1 MRVVVAE
8 HERRGVGAATTPG
21 RAAAPLLPPRLPI
34 LPILTVEPPLASVH
48 MADAKVSLATP
59 MLGGGGGGG
68 GGRGG
73 GVGGGGSEA
82 ADTQQVG
89 SGREAWAAKVQSSHL
104 GGVVVPELRIAVGG
118 RLRLGVGSPL
128 SPTPAAAAAGAG
140 ARGQPGKGIRP

>member
-1 MRVVVAE
+1 
-8 HERRGVGAATTPG
+8 
-21 RAAAPLLPPRLPI
+21 
-34 LPILTVEPPLASVH
+34 

-118 RLRLGVGSPL
+118 RLRLGVGSPRMHAAPL

-140 ARGQPGKGIRP
+140 ARGQQGKGVRP